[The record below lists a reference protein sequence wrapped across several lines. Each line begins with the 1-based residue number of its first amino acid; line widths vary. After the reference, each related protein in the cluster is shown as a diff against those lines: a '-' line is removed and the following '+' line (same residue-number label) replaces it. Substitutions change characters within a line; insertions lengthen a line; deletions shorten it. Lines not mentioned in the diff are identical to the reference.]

1 MVRRV
6 RGIVLGVQGCRR
18 GYLGGPGHVP
28 ASGRRERIYI
38 ERKPN
43 YSEEVTYLLELGI
56 AETLLVRIGMA
67 SLETAE
73 GRFHTVLEIDPGNI
87 EALNLL
93 AQICAQ
99 TRRHSKAREF
109 LVRALE
115 NAADDR
121 DLVVEL
127 VEALAGIYERAGKYR
142 LAVRTYQLGLGRT
155 ESAALHNGIAYCYA
169 KLGHYGKAVSHSRRA
184 VELEPGN
191 AVYMSDLGYTL
202 LEAGNLD
209 EAKTV
214 LERAAELDPANELAK
229 ANLAH
234 CLDLLNPPHE
244 HPGGL
249 TEQ

>member
-1 MVRRV
+1 M
-6 RGIVLGVQGCRR
+6 
-18 GYLGGPGHVP
+18 
-28 ASGRRERIYI
+28 

-73 GRFHTVLEIDPGNI
+73 ARFHAVLEMDPGNI

-99 TRRHSKAREF
+99 SRRHSKAREF
-109 LVRALE
+109 LARALE
-115 NAADDR
+115 GAEEDR
-121 DLVVEL
+121 DLIAEL
-127 VEALAGIYERAGKYR
+127 VGALADIYEKAGKYR
-142 LAVRTYQLGLGRT
+142 LAVRTYQVGLGRT

-169 KLGHYGKAVSHSRRA
+169 KLGHYRKAVSHSRRA
-184 VELEPGN
+184 VELEPDN

-209 EAKTV
+209 EA
-214 LERAAELDPANELAK
+214 
-229 ANLAH
+229 
-234 CLDLLNPPHE
+234 
-244 HPGGL
+244 
-249 TEQ
+249 